1 MDVLK
6 EIKEDF
12 QQKKTTSTSS
22 GGASP
27 PLTLSNTAGRVL
39 FIVKDSL
46 AMTQLR
52 DVLVNGVESV
62 TDQRYRWFV
71 SQQAAEIRN
80 RVYKQYQQ
88 QTSRGSNNRWAGSKR
103 PADTANGGASKQMRS
118 DGSSG
123 SNSSSNLAAASAD
136 NRSIF
141 LYPKDSDLLGMPST
155 GKSATTFVS
164 TVLNYRSFISS
175 MLI

>member
-6 EIKEDF
+6 EIKEDY
-12 QQKKTTSTSS
+12 QQNKTASASTS
-22 GGASP
+22 GPAAP
-27 PLTLSNTAGRVL
+27 PLALSDTAGRVL

-52 DVLVNGVESV
+52 DVLVNGVDSV

-88 QTSRGSNNRWAGSKR
+88 QSSRGNNNRWAGNKR
-103 PADTANGGASKQMRS
+103 PADAASGGASKQMRTDS
-118 DGSSG
+118 
-123 SNSSSNLAAASAD
+123 SNSSNGNSGSGSSNNLAAASAD
-136 NRSIF
+136 NRNIF
-141 LYPKDSDLLGMPST
+141 LYPKDSDLLGVPST
-155 GKSATTFVS
+155 GKVKFCCRFHS
-164 TVLNYRSFISS
+164 L
-175 MLI
+175 